1 MAGRVRGGGADVSV
15 WVVVGGQF
23 GSEGKGKVSA
33 IITLQEEI
41 DLCIRCGGPNS
52 GHSFQNDAGELVL
65 VRQLP
70 TGFVRPQ
77 TRLLIPAGGL
87 VDLDVLRGEIESLG
101 LGPDRVGVDPNAMI
115 ITASDRAHERQVGLG
130 DRLSSTLCGVGS
142 AVARRALRASDVQLA
157 ADAAT
162 ANDWLGPFITDVSGE
177 ANLAAD
183 RGRKVLIEG
192 TQGSGLSL
200 YHSPHY
206 PKTTSRE
213 TNAAGF
219 VSEVGLSPRLV
230 SEIVL
235 VFRTFPI
242 RVAGLQAGPLHDEL
256 TWEQLQL
263 ESGSPSPLHEYT
275 SVTHKLRRLGRFDW
289 QAARRAVLLN
299 RPTRLALNFVDY
311 LHFGNRAASEWNALE
326 SAADLFTKQLE
337 ELGAPVTYVGTGPR
351 LSHNIIREP
360 SDQESSDQESSDQR
374 SANRFKEAVGAL
386 PYT

>member
-1 MAGRVRGGGADVSV
+1 MSV

-33 IITLQEEI
+33 IITLHEEI

-52 GHSFQNDAGELVL
+52 GHSFQNEGGELVL

-87 VDLDVLRGEIESLG
+87 VDLDVLRSEIENLR
-101 LGPDRVGVDPNAMI
+101 LGPERVGVDRNAMI
-115 ITASDRAHERQVGLG
+115 ITASDRANERQLGLA

-142 AVARRALRASDVQLA
+142 AVARRALRSPDVQLA
-157 ADAAT
+157 GNMAT
-162 ANDWLGPFITDVSGE
+162 AEDWLRPFITDVSGE
-177 ANLAAD
+177 ANLAVD
-183 RGRKVLIEG
+183 RGKKVLIEG

-219 VSEVGLSPRLV
+219 VSEVGLSPRLI

-242 RVAGLQAGPLHDEL
+242 RVAGTQAGPLHDEL
-256 TWEQLQL
+256 TWEKLQA
-263 ESGSPSPLHEYT
+263 ECGSPFPLHEFT
-275 SVTHKLRRLGRFDW
+275 SVTHKLRRIGRFDW
-289 QAARRAVLLN
+289 EAARRAVLLN
-299 RPTRLALNFVDY
+299 RPTRITVNFLDY
-311 LHFGNRAASEWNALE
+311 LDFKNRGTTEWHALT
-326 SAADLFTKQLE
+326 AGAKLFVARLE
-337 ELGAPVTYVGTGPR
+337 EACAAPAVCVGTGPR
-351 LSHNIIREP
+351 LSDTI
-360 SDQESSDQESSDQR
+360 
-374 SANRFKEAVGAL
+374 L
-386 PYT
+386 PTTLDRRRDLEDRVAHRLVTA